1 MELLNP
7 MSKADYPAYSV
18 AYTGT
23 AGSTTAWPSGPQGV
37 VVWSDQACYVEVGVG
52 GGLIVPAPADEAEAE
67 EIHVAFQ
74 RGANNQHLA
83 AGTAVD
89 EHRPHWVFARR
100 CCGFVGHLGD
110 SDATGSSS

>member
-23 AGSTTAWPSGPQGV
+23 AGSTTAWGSGPQGV

-52 GGLIVPAPADEAEAE
+52 AVATTASTPIPPYTPIPFVVPINSSGAPWRVSA
-67 EIHVAFQ
+67 IRVA
-74 RGANNQHLA
+74 ND
-83 AGTAVD
+83 GTVYCKPINKA
-89 EHRPHWVFARR
+89 
-100 CCGFVGHLGD
+100 
-110 SDATGSSS
+110 